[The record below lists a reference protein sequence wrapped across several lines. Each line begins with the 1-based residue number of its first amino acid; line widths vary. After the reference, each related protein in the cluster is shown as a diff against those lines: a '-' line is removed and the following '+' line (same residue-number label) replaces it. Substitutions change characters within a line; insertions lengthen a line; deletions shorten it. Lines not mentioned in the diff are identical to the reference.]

1 MPQQIL
7 CHNEP
12 VDVENFVLRFRQR
25 YEDLPVFVLD
35 ANELLLRKTVKV
47 IDTVNNQSREPFGL
61 TLLNVRRLMNNECGH
76 GREMVQCFYHCKA
89 ATPEE
94 TSENANIANWFLN
107 EYFVRD
113 SKIFHD
119 LLPMRTYVAYLL
131 ERQEI

>member
-12 VDVENFVLRFRQR
+12 VDVENFILRFRQR
-25 YEDLPVFVLD
+25 YKDLPVFVLD
-35 ANELLLRKTVKV
+35 ANELLLRKAVKV
-47 IDTVNNQSREPFGL
+47 IDTVDSQRRKPFEP
-61 TLLNVRRLMNNECGH
+61 TLLDLHRLMNNECGH
-76 GREMVQCFYHCKA
+76 GREMVQCFYRCKA

-94 TSENANIANWFLN
+94 TNENANVANWFLN